1 MMNQAQNCA
10 SDYLK
15 IKAREEKL
23 LRCAFQ
29 VPLQPLSCR
38 QTDRAFSCKDFLTSS
53 WLTVSARLLLEH
65 GWGNTD
71 AIYCC
76 VILPWGYFSIFTQ

>member
-38 QTDRAFSCKDFLTSS
+38 QADRPGFL
-53 WLTVSARLLLEH
+53 LQGFLDLLLANSECSAVT
-65 GWGNTD
+65 GARMGK
-71 AIYCC
+71 Y
-76 VILPWGYFSIFTQ
+76 